1 MAKKPVAAN
10 VADVSPSASPPT
22 RSFWRD
28 RPKVVAALAVF
39 LMIAGSYLGMQ
50 INTAGGATSV
60 REVTIFS
67 ATGHQISANLYTPAG
82 VSPENPAPAVAM
94 WHGLNNQKDHME
106 QTALELARR
115 GFIVLSADQLGHGSS
130 NGANQDAGCGGPAT
144 LSYLQTLPGVDT
156 ARIGL
161 VGMSQGGFCAA
172 TSAALAQPDGYSSVF
187 YMESQPGQPGSVD
200 ATPLKGIRNAA
211 VLVGDW
217 TELPGLIAVGRGA
230 DAVVS
235 PALQAFFETSDPIE
249 PRRVYGSIED
259 GTARILYTEW
269 EGHASSTDSP
279 TSIGDAVEWMQKT
292 LTDGSGLSPADQ
304 IWPFKLVGTSLA
316 LLGGILFL
324 FAGGSLLLRTRAFAG
339 LVRAVPE
346 YRGLRGAGW
355 WIGALITTAL
365 GPLLYLAVWKNMF
378 FTPAIGASTLWPQN
392 FTNIYMAWG
401 LLVGVI
407 AWALIALNHFVFT
420 RRTGGDFAAY
430 GVTEHTGG
438 IAWGKVGTAIL
449 FTVAVMAPVYLILTF
464 TDAVW
469 LMDFRSWV
477 VTLPPLT
484 PARWL
489 AFLGY
494 LVPFA
499 LFFVAQGILFNG
511 FLRWRGG
518 KAPLWEEMLVNS
530 LVMTVGAVVW
540 LLIAYIPLFA
550 GQPMIFGSDPQTAT
564 AAGLGAIYYLP
575 LLVFWPVAACLWTYF
590 FRKTGR
596 TYVGSIMVT
605 VFIVWSLAASSSF
618 QMWPVIG

>member
-1 MAKKPVAAN
+1 MAKTPADDTVA
-10 VADVSPSASPPT
+10 SAPHTP
-22 RSFWRD
+22 RRPFWRD
-28 RPKVVAALAVF
+28 RPKIVAAIAVF
-39 LMIAGSYLGMQ
+39 LMVAGSYLAMQ

-60 REVTIFS
+60 SEVTIFS
-67 ATGHQISANLYTPAG
+67 PTGQQISANVYKPANL
-82 VSPENPAPAVAM
+82 SPDKTAPAIAM

-115 GFIVLSADQLGHGSS
+115 GFIVVSADQIGHGSS

-144 LSYLQTLPGVDT
+144 LAYLQTVPGVDT
-156 ARIGL
+156 SRIGL

-172 TSAALAQPDGYSSVF
+172 TAAALSQPDGYRSVF
-187 YMESQPGQPGSVD
+187 YMESEPGQPGSVD
-200 ATPLKGIRNAA
+200 VSAIKGIRNAA
-211 VLVGDW
+211 VLIGQW
-217 TELPGLIAVGRGA
+217 TELPGLIAVSRGL
-230 DAVVS
+230 DAPES
-235 PALQAFFETSDPIE
+235 PALKAFFETNDRIE
-249 PRRVYGSIED
+249 PGRVYGSIED
-259 GTARILYTEW
+259 GTARILYSEW
-269 EGHASSTDSP
+269 EGHASSTDAP
-279 TSIGDAVEWMQKT
+279 ASIGDAVEWMQKT

-324 FAGGSLLLRTRAFAG
+324 FAGGSLMLRTRAFAG

-346 YRGLRGAGW
+346 YRGLRGPGW
-355 WIGALITTAL
+355 WIGAVITTAL
-365 GPLLYLAVWKNMF
+365 GPLLYLPVWKNMF
-378 FTPAIGASTLWPQN
+378 FTPAIGVSTLWPQN

-407 AWALIALNHFVFT
+407 AWALIALNHFAFT

-430 GVTEHTGG
+430 GVTEHRGGG
-438 IAWGKVGTAIL
+438 IDWGKIGKAVL
-449 FTVAVMAPVYLILTF
+449 FTAAVVAPVYLILMF

-469 LMDFRSWV
+469 HVDFRSWV

-484 PARWL
+484 PPRWV
-489 AFLGY
+489 AFFGY
-494 LVPFA
+494 LLPFA
-499 LFFVAQGILFNG
+499 FFFVAQGILFNG
-511 FLRWRGG
+511 FLRWRAG
-518 KAPLWEEMLVNS
+518 KAPLWQEMLVNS
-530 LVMTVGAVVW
+530 IVMTLGALVW
-540 LLIAYIPLFA
+540 VLIAYIPLLA
-550 GQPMIFGSDPQTAT
+550 GQPLPFGSDPQTMT

-618 QMWPVIG
+618 QMWPIVG

>member
-1 MAKKPVAAN
+1 MAKKPADIRVA
-10 VADVSPSASPPT
+10 SAPPAPP
-22 RSFWRD
+22 RPFWRD
-28 RPKVVAALAVF
+28 RPKVVALLAVF
-39 LMIAGSYLGMQ
+39 LMIAGSYLAMQ
-50 INTAGGATSV
+50 INTAGGSTNV

-67 ATGHQISANLYTPAG
+67 ATGQQISADLYTPANMA
-82 VSPENPAPAVAM
+82 PDKPAPAVAM
-94 WHGLNNQKDHME
+94 WHGLNNQKQHMQ

-115 GFIVLSADQLGHGSS
+115 GFIVLSADQIGHGSS

-144 LSYLQTLPGVDT
+144 LAYLQTVPGVD
-156 ARIGL
+156 ASRIGL

-172 TSAALAQPDGYSSVF
+172 TSAALSQPEGYASVF
-187 YMESQPGQPGSVD
+187 YMESEPGQPGSVD
-200 ATPLKGIRNAA
+200 ASALTGIRNAA
-211 VLVGDW
+211 VLIGDW
-217 TELPGLIAVGRGA
+217 TELPGLIAVGRGL
-230 DAVVS
+230 DAPVS
-235 PALQAFFETSDPIE
+235 PALQAFFGTSDRIE
-249 PRRVYGSIED
+249 AGRTYGSIED

-279 TSIGDAVEWMQKT
+279 AAIGDAVEWMQKT
-292 LTDGSGLSPADQ
+292 LTDGSGLSPDNQ
-304 IWPFKLVGTSLA
+304 IWPLKLVGTSLA

-346 YRGLRGAGW
+346 YRGLRGPGW
-355 WIGALITTAL
+355 WIGAVITTAL

-378 FTPAIGASTLWPQN
+378 FTPVIGVSTLWPQN
-392 FTNIYMAWG
+392 FTNIYMVWG
-401 LLVGVI
+401 LVVGVI
-407 AWALIALNHFVFT
+407 AWALIALNHFAFT
-420 RRTGGDFAAY
+420 RRAGGGFAAY
-430 GVTEHTGG
+430 GVTEHGGG
-438 IAWGKVGTAIL
+438 IAWGKIGQALL

-469 LMDFRSWV
+469 LVDFRSWV

-484 PARWL
+484 PARWM

-499 LFFVAQGILFNG
+499 FFYVAQGILFNG

-518 KAPLWEEMLVNS
+518 KAPLWQEMLVNS
-530 LVMTVGAVVW
+530 IVMTLGALVW
-540 LLIAYIPLFA
+540 VLIAYIPLLS
-550 GQPMIFGSDPQTAT
+550 GQPLPFGTDPQTMT

-618 QMWPVIG
+618 QMWPING